1 MPNVNVRCDDEGQ
14 LEQIQTYVIP
24 GETLHAV
31 FDCQGR
37 GAGFVGITDQRV
49 IFRDYG
55 VLLHKR
61 VMVSV
66 PYNRVVGAAI
76 SDEEGAAS
84 GRGEMTLLT
93 AVGNFTFEFNGAEE
107 ALWAYRFIMDQILN
121 QVEPQLRDSAGWLE

>member
-1 MPNVNVRCDDEGQ
+1 MPNVNVRCDDEEQ
-14 LEQIQTYVIP
+14 LQQIQTYVIL
-24 GETLHAV
+24 GETLYAV

-76 SDEEGAAS
+76 SDADGAAS
-84 GRGEMTLLT
+84 ESGEMTLLT
-93 AVGNFTFEFNGAEE
+93 AVGNFTFEFKGAEE

-121 QVEPQLRDSAGWLE
+121 QAEPQLRDSAGWLE

>member
-14 LEQIQTYVIP
+14 LEQIEAYVIP

-31 FDCQGR
+31 FNCQGR

-76 SDEEGAAS
+76 SDEEGAPPD
-84 GRGEMTLLT
+84 RGEMTLLT
-93 AVGNFTFEFNGAEE
+93 AVGNFTFEFMGAEE

-121 QVEPQLRDSAGWLE
+121 QAQPQLRDSAGWME

>member
-1 MPNVNVRCDDEGQ
+1 MPNVNVRCDDEEQ
-14 LEQIQTYVIP
+14 LQQIQTYVIP
-24 GETLHAV
+24 GETLYAV

-76 SDEEGAAS
+76 SDEDGAARES
-84 GRGEMTLLT
+84 GEMTLLT
-93 AVGNFTFEFNGAEE
+93 AVGNFTFEFKGAEE

-121 QVEPQLRDSAGWLE
+121 QAEPQLRDGAGWLE